1 MVFCLATDRNGYIP
15 VHNRKYSLPQRPD
28 DALWNKANCRN
39 KRIIDD
45 RGAITAARSSRPFTV
60 QTARD
65 MGGGGRVDMLRGWT
79 PRSDSSAATGARSGR
94 PISCRRLLLP
104 EGADAAA
111 DSRNAELRVS
121 AEGVVN
127 PKNS

>member
-60 QTARD
+60 QTYARD
-65 MGGGGRVDMLRGWT
+65 MGGGRVDMLREVDAPIRLFGRHWGAF
-79 PRSDSSAATGARSGR
+79 RSAY
-94 PISCRRLLLP
+94 LL
-104 EGADAAA
+104 
-111 DSRNAELRVS
+111 
-121 AEGVVN
+121 
-127 PKNS
+127 